1 MRKIRIAG
9 AGPSGLTAAIN
20 LAKAGYEV
28 DVFEKA
34 PDVGKHLKG
43 GLQGLENWSDK
54 KDISDELREMNLE
67 INFDLDPFYNFTVSN
82 GRKDWDF
89 EADPDTPAF
98 YIVKRGSVPG
108 SLDYGLKE
116 QAIQNGVNICFQE
129 TVPLEEVD
137 IIATGPV
144 KNETFIVAK
153 GISFDTSMEDMA
165 IAFVDDNAA
174 YLGYSYLLVT
184 KGSGC
189 MCTVLCDHFNNVGN
203 CLENTKRIFSGMV
216 DLDIRNPRP
225 DGGIGSFSLDCH
237 FESNDQLYVGEA
249 AGLQDM
255 VWGFG
260 MRSAM
265 RSGYLAAW
273 SIIYGEDY
281 DRSATEHFQNKLKAS
296 LVNRY
301 IWERFGVR
309 NYSMIFDALKGTRN
323 PPKYMQSFH
332 NFNQI
337 QRLAYPFAIR
347 KMRKRYPDLRL

>member
-54 KDISDELREMNLE
+54 RDISEELREMNLE
-67 INFDLDPFYNFTVSN
+67 TNFDLDPFYNFTVSN
-82 GRKDWDF
+82 GMKSWDF
-89 EADPDTPAF
+89 EADPGTPAF
-98 YIVKRGSVPG
+98 YLVKRGSVPG

-116 QAIQNGVNICFQE
+116 QALQSGVNIRFQE
-129 TVPLEEVD
+129 KAPLDKVD

-144 KNETFIVAK
+144 KNEVFIAAK
-153 GISFDTSMEDMA
+153 GIAFDTSMNDMA
-165 IAFVDDNAA
+165 IAFVDDRAA

-184 KGSGC
+184 NGSGC
-189 MCTVLCDHFNNVGN
+189 MCTVLFDRFNNVGD
-203 CLENTKRIFSGMV
+203 CLENTKRVFSEMV
-216 DLDIRNPRP
+216 ELDIRNPRP

-237 FESNDQLYVGEA
+237 FESNGQLYVGEA

-265 RSGYLAAW
+265 RSGYLAAR
-273 SIIYGEDY
+273 SIIHGEDY
-281 DRSATEHFQNKLKAS
+281 EKAATECFRNKLKAS

-301 IWERFGVR
+301 IWERFGAR

-332 NFNQI
+332 NFNYL
-337 QRLAYPFAIR
+337 QRVAYPFAIR
-347 KMRKRYPDLRL
+347 KMRDRYPELRL